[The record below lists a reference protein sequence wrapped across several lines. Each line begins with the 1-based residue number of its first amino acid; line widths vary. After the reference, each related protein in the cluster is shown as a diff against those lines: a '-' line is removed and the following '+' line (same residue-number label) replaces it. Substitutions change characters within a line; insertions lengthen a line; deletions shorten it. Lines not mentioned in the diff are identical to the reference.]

1 MPHCCGKRV
10 HSIANCEG
18 KAKLLQFKGLRRF
31 LAQLGAQGF
40 LPTDIRRIDGD
51 HAEKGLTTRLKA
63 ARPAWYATPRTHGA
77 IAEIWIRRGYRSEQ
91 SSGFRN
97 YLSLRGAA
105 RGLTRDRVLGTGTLF
120 QAGAG
125 FSRNI
130 LRTLSPGLP
139 RGLSTVTPRD

>member
-10 HSIANCEG
+10 HLIANCEG
-18 KAKLLQFKGLRRF
+18 KAKLLQFKGLRLF
-31 LAQLGAQGF
+31 SAQLGVPAV
-40 LPTDIRRIDGD
+40 LPTDIHRIDSH

-91 SSGFRN
+91 SSRFRN

-105 RGLTRDRVLGTGTLF
+105 R
-120 QAGAG
+120 
-125 FSRNI
+125 
-130 LRTLSPGLP
+130 
-139 RGLSTVTPRD
+139 